1 MAAHISSAG
10 ASGIQPA
17 TKSEFYGSV
26 RSGDFVFCC
35 GRADVSKAIEELT
48 DSPFSHVLMAWLPP
62 DSDTWLTIESTL
74 QRGVHVG
81 RLADYVDGY
90 DGDLV
95 LARRPMLSEEEIR
108 KARDAGLGVLEDA
121 YDWRQEVSVVG
132 HRLLKCVPVEIPK
145 REYYCSGLLYWMSL
159 ATKYPLPRPG
169 ENYPTPEDLW
179 RDPTVV
185 PVCVLGES

>member
-10 ASGIQPA
+10 ASGIGA
-17 TKSEFYGSV
+17 VSKSEFYGKV
-26 RSGDFVFCC
+26 RSGDLVFCC

-48 DSPFSHVLMAWLPP
+48 HSPFSHVLMAWLPP

-74 QRGVHVG
+74 QHGVHVG
-81 RLADYVDGY
+81 RLADYVDRY

-95 LARRPMLSEEEIR
+95 LARRPVLSEGEIR
-108 KARDAGLGVLEDA
+108 KAREAGLEVLDDA

-159 ATKYPLPRPG
+159 ATKYPLQRPE
-169 ENYPTPEDLW
+169 ENYPTPEDVW
-179 RDPTVV
+179 EDPTVV
-185 PVCVLGES
+185 AVCVLREG